1 MTLAVIL
8 NVVSMTLLL
17 ILLAATMRLPFK
29 LRSGEQVAGQVAA
42 RAAGVPRRG
51 GASRRPG
58 GRGTP
63 HRVTGRGRSRNRSGG
78 AARR

>member
-29 LRSGEQVAGQVAA
+29 LRSGEQVG
-42 RAAGVPRRG
+42 GPSGTPRRWRARKG
-51 GASRRPG
+51 WRIAPSRGPRDATPG
-58 GRGTP
+58 
-63 HRVTGRGRSRNRSGG
+63 HR
-78 AARR
+78 RRAVVQP

>member
-17 ILLAATMRLPFK
+17 ILLAATMRLPLK
-29 LRSGEQVAGQVAA
+29 LRSGEQLAGQVAA
-42 RAAGVPRRG
+42 RAAGVAPRR

-58 GRGTP
+58 GPRDATP
-63 HRVTGRGRSRNRSGG
+63 VTGR
-78 AARR
+78 ALAQP

>member
-17 ILLAATMRLPFK
+17 ILLAATMRLPLK
-29 LRSGEQVAGQVAA
+29 LRSGEQLAGQVAA
-42 RAAGVPRRG
+42 RAAGVAPRR

-63 HRVTGRGRSRNRSGG
+63 HRSPAGRSRNRSGG
-78 AARR
+78 AAGR